1 MTEESVKVVEVLI
14 EYANYS
20 LDRPFSY
27 FYKGKKKVDTGF
39 RVLANFNNRDVIG
52 YVIKCYDSDKS
63 PQELEEESGFK
74 IGEIKDVIDESPL
87 LSQDLLNLA
96 DEVSEYYLAPKI
108 SVLQVMLPPSLSPR
122 KSSLKA
128 PKIAYDLYVRTIDKN
143 EDGLT
148 DKQIEILRLISSA
161 DKVLKK
167 DIKSVSV
174 LNKLIEYERVEIVKV
189 EKRRLA
195 IPDYE
200 YITPPKL
207 TNEQQAVVDE
217 FNNSDDKVYLLEGV
231 TGSGK
236 TEVYLSLSEQVLRE
250 GKSVLMLVPEISLT
264 PMMMEYYLRRFKNN
278 VAILHSELTP
288 AEKYDEYRKIA
299 RGDCHIVVGA
309 RSAIFAPLKN
319 IGLIILDEE
328 HVESYKQDTVPFY
341 HAREVA
347 IMRAKASNA
356 KVILGSATPSLES
369 RARAQRNLYHLLLLN
384 NRVNNK
390 ELPKTTIINMGD
402 FHNIDRDSYI
412 FSTRLR
418 EEISGVLSR
427 HEQAILLINRRGFS
441 TSVSCR
447 KCGHIFKCP
456 TCDVSLT
463 YHKSD
468 NMLKCHHCDYV
479 CKMPEECPGCSSKY
493 IMKTGFGTERIEE
506 EVQRLFPEARTLRLD
521 SDSAKIRAKIPTII
535 ESFRQKKADILI
547 GTQMIAKGH
556 DFPDVTLVGIVLA
569 DIGLSMPSFR
579 SNERAFQL
587 ITQAVGRSG
596 RKDKKGVAIIQTY
609 IPNNYAITMAA
620 RQNYEL
626 FYVKEMGYRKLQKYP
641 PYSYLA
647 SLTIAGKNEE
657 HVVLAM
663 VNLIDFLNNE
673 FGDDGQ
679 VLGPTTPYIPYEGNN
694 YLRTALVKF
703 RDYNLAH
710 EILKKAISIYSSKSQ
725 IRLTINIDPYNF

>member
-1 MTEESVKVVEVLI
+1 MIKILEVLI
-14 EYANYS
+14 EYGKYS

-27 FYKGKKKVDTGF
+27 SYSGKKKVDVGY
-39 RVLANFNNRDVIG
+39 RVLLSFNNREIVG
-52 YVIKCYDSDKS
+52 YVTKCFEVDK
-63 PQELEEESGFK
+63 PVAELEKEYGF
-74 IGEIKDVIDESPL
+74 EINEIIDVIDETPL
-87 LSQDLLNLA
+87 LSEDLLELA
-96 DEVSEYYLAPKI
+96 DKVADYYIAPKI
-108 SVLQVMLPPSLSPR
+108 SVLQSMLPPSLSPR

-128 PKIAYDLYVRTIDKN
+128 PKIAYDIYVKAVDTD

-148 DKQIEILRLISSA
+148 DKQKEILRLVASA

-167 DIKSVSV
+167 DLKSPSV
-174 LNKLIEYERVEIVKV
+174 VEKLIERGKLEIVKV

-200 YITPPKL
+200 YIAPPPL
-207 TNEQQAVVDE
+207 TMEQKSVIEE
-217 FNNSDDKVYLLEGV
+217 FNNSNDAVYLLEGV

-236 TEVYLSLSEQVLRE
+236 TEVYLSLSEQVLKE

-264 PMMMEYYLRRFKNN
+264 PMMMEYYIRRFKGD

-299 RGDCHIVVGA
+299 KGDCHIVVGA
-309 RSAIFAPLKN
+309 RSAIFAPLSN

-328 HVESYKQDTVPFY
+328 HVESYKQDVSPFY

-347 IMRAKASNA
+347 IMRGKMHHA
-356 KVILGSATPSLES
+356 KVLLGSATPSLES
-369 RARAQRNLYHLLLLN
+369 RARAQKNVYHLLLLT
-384 NRVNNK
+384 NRINK
-390 ELPKTTIINMGD
+390 QELPKTTIINLAD
-402 FHNIDRDSYI
+402 YHNIDRESYI
-412 FSTRLR
+412 FSKQLR
-418 EEISGVLSR
+418 SAIQDVLDR
-427 HEQAILLINRRGFS
+427 NEQAILLINRRGFS

-456 TCDVSLT
+456 TCDIPLT
-463 YHKSD
+463 YHKTD
-468 NMLKCHHCDYV
+468 NMLKCHHCDFV
-479 CKMPEECPGCSSKY
+479 MSMPEECPECGSKY

-506 EVQRLFPEARTLRLD
+506 EVHNLFPEAKTLRLD
-521 SDSAKIRAKIPTII
+521 SDSAKIRTKIPSII
-535 ESFRQKKADILI
+535 EDFREKKANILI

-556 DFPDVTLVGIVLA
+556 DFPDVTLVGVVLA

-596 RKDKKGVAIIQTY
+596 RKDKKGIAIIQTY
-609 IPNNYAITMAA
+609 IPNNYAITMSA

-626 FYVKEMGYRKLQKYP
+626 FYRKEMEYRRIQSYP
-641 PYSYLA
+641 PYTFLA
-647 SLTIAGKNEE
+647 SLTVAGKNED
-657 HVVLAM
+657 HVAEAM
-663 VNLIDFLNNE
+663 VNIIDILNKE

-679 VLGPTTPYIPYEGNN
+679 VLGPTIPYIPFEANN

-703 RDYNLAH
+703 KDAKLAKS
-710 EILKKAISIYSSKSQ
+710 ILKKVVSLYASKSQ
-725 IRLTINIDPYNF
+725 VHFSINIDPYNF

>member
-1 MTEESVKVVEVLI
+1 MKLIEVLI
-14 EYANYS
+14 EYSNYS

-27 FYKGKKKVDTGF
+27 VYRGNKNLDVGF
-39 RVLANFNNRDVIG
+39 RVLVAFNNREIVG
-52 YVIKCYDSDKS
+52 YVTKCEETDKVKE
-63 PQELEEESGFK
+63 ELEKELGFN
-74 IGEIKDVIDESPL
+74 IGEVIDVVDDSPL

-108 SVLQVMLPPSLSPR
+108 SVLQSMLPPSLSPR
-122 KSSLKA
+122 RSALKA
-128 PKIAYDLYVRTIDKN
+128 PKIAYDLYVHAIDTN

-148 DKQIEILRLISSA
+148 DKQCEILRLIASV

-167 DIKSVSV
+167 EISSVSV
-174 LNKLIEYERVEIVKV
+174 LNKLIEYGRVEIIKE

-200 YITPPKL
+200 YIQPPEL
-207 TNEQQAVVDE
+207 TEGQKSVIDD
-217 FNNSDDKVYLLEGV
+217 FNNSNDRVYLLEGV

-236 TEVYLSLSEQVLRE
+236 TEVYLSLSEQVLKE
-250 GKSVLMLVPEISLT
+250 GKTVLMLVPEISLT

-299 RGDCHIVVGA
+299 KGDCHIVVGA
-309 RSAIFAPLKN
+309 RSAIFAPLKD

-328 HVESYKQDTVPFY
+328 HVESYKQDTMPFY

-347 IMRAKASNA
+347 IMRAKTHNA

-369 RARAQRNLYHLLLLN
+369 RARAQKNVYHLLLLPNRIN
-384 NRVNNK
+384 NQ
-390 ELPKTTIINMGD
+390 ELPQTTIVNMSD
-402 FHNIDRDSYI
+402 YRNIDRESYI

-418 EEISGVLSR
+418 DEISKVLSR
-427 HEQAILLINRRGFS
+427 KEQAILLINRRGFS

-456 TCDVSLT
+456 TCEIPLT
-463 YHKSD
+463 YHKTD
-468 NMLKCHHCDYV
+468 NMLKCHHCDFV
-479 CKMPEECPGCSSKY
+479 SKMPESCPECGSNY

-506 EVQRLFPEARTLRLD
+506 EIQRLFPNARTLRLD
-521 SDSAKIRAKIPTII
+521 SDSAKIRAKIPSII
-535 ESFRQKKADILI
+535 ESFRQKQADILI

-569 DIGLSMPSFR
+569 DIGLSMPSYR

-596 RKDKKGVAIIQTY
+596 RKDKKGIAIIQTY
-609 IPNNYAITMAA
+609 MPNNYAITMSA

-626 FYVKEMGYRKLQKYP
+626 FYRKEMEYRKIQSYP
-641 PYSYLA
+641 PYTYLA
-647 SLTIAGKNEE
+647 SLTLAGKNEE
-657 HVVLAM
+657 NVILGM
-663 VNLIDFLNNE
+663 TNLIDILNNE
-673 FGDDGQ
+673 FGDSGQ
-679 VLGPTTPYIPYEGNN
+679 VLGPTTPYIPYEGDN

-703 RDYNLAH
+703 RDYKLAH
-710 EILKKAISIYSSKSQ
+710 QILKKAISIYSGKSQ
-725 IRLTINIDPYNF
+725 VHLTINIDPYNF

>member
-1 MTEESVKVVEVLI
+1 MKIVEVLI
-14 EYANYS
+14 EYTNYS

-27 FYKGKKKVDTGF
+27 IYKGNKKVDVGF
-39 RVLANFNNRDVIG
+39 RVVVNFNNREIVG
-52 YVIKCYDSDKS
+52 YVINCFEIDKTK
-63 PQELEEESGFK
+63 EEYEQQSGFK
-74 IGEIKDVIDESPL
+74 IGEIIDAIDESPL
-87 LSQDLLNLA
+87 LSEDLLELA
-96 DEVSEYYLAPKI
+96 DEVSSYYLAPKI
-108 SVLQVMLPPSLSPR
+108 SVLQSMLPPSLSPR
-122 KSSLKA
+122 RSSLKA
-128 PKIAYDLYVRTIDKN
+128 PKIAYDLYVRAIDKN

-148 DKQIEILRLISSA
+148 DKQIEILRLISST

-167 DIKSVSV
+167 EIKSVSV
-174 LNKLIEYERVEIVKV
+174 LNKLIEYNRVEIVKE

-195 IPDYE
+195 IPDFE
-200 YITPPKL
+200 YVAPPKL
-207 TNEQQAVVDE
+207 TSEQQSVVDE
-217 FNNSDDKVYLLEGV
+217 FNNSNDSVYLLEGV

-236 TEVYLSLSEQVLRE
+236 TEVYLSLSEQVLKE
-250 GKSVLMLVPEISLT
+250 GKTVLMLVPEISLT
-264 PMMMEYYLRRFKNN
+264 PMMVEYYLRRFKGD

-299 RGDCHIVVGA
+299 KGEAHIVVGA
-309 RSAIFAPLKN
+309 RSAIFAPLQN

-328 HVESYKQDTVPFY
+328 HVESYKQDTIPFY

-347 IMRAKASNA
+347 IMRAKKHHA

-369 RARAQRNLYHLLLLN
+369 RARAQKNVYHLLLLN

-390 ELPKTTIINMGD
+390 ELPKTTIVNMAD
-402 FHNIDRDSYI
+402 YHNIDRDSYI

-418 EEISGVLSR
+418 EEITGVLSR

-456 TCDVSLT
+456 NCDIPLT
-463 YHKSD
+463 YHKTD
-468 NMLKCHHCDYV
+468 NMLKCHHCDFV
-479 CKMPEECPGCSSKY
+479 SIMPENCPECGSNY

-506 EVQRLFPEARTLRLD
+506 EVHRLFPNARTLRLD
-521 SDSAKIRAKIPTII
+521 SDSAKIRAKIPQII
-535 ESFRQKKADILI
+535 ENFRQKKADILI

-596 RKDKKGVAIIQTY
+596 RKDKKGIAIIQTY

-626 FYVKEMGYRKLQKYP
+626 FYQKEMGYRKLQQYP
-641 PYSYLA
+641 PYTYLA
-647 SLTIAGKNEE
+647 SLTLSGKNEE
-657 HVVLAM
+657 NVVLGM
-663 VNLIDFLNNE
+663 VNLIDFLNAE
-673 FGDDGQ
+673 FDDKAQ
-679 VLGPTTPYIPYEGNN
+679 VLGPTVPFIPYEGDNF
-694 YLRTALVKF
+694 LRTALVKF
-703 RDYNLAH
+703 KDYKVAH
-710 EILKKAISIYSSKSQ
+710 EILKKAISLYSGKSQ
-725 IRLTINIDPYNF
+725 IKLTINIDPYNF